1 MASLAVMVVWIEV
14 AEASLALTSDWIS
27 ALQSMLDE
35 FVVPVVVIVLD
46 EPDVEA
52 VDAEDVALL
61 TVMLLIPPCEE
72 TGRPTAGPL

>member
-1 MASLAVMVVWIEV
+1 MVVWIEV
-14 AEASLALTSDWIS
+14 AEASLALTSDWIN

-52 VDAEDVALL
+52 VEPVDAEDVALL

-72 TGRPTAGPL
+72 AGRPTAGPL